1 MNADMNRRRAAVL
14 FDLDGTL
21 IDTMKLY
28 LECYRRALEPHLE
41 RALSDAELLA
51 LKPRSELRLLRGQAG
66 HHFADAAVEQFY
78 RLYEELH
85 DTHFDGIYDGVPALL
100 DGLRGGGHPI
110 GIVTGKSRRSWEIT
124 VARAELGPFDVLVF
138 DDDVR
143 APKPD
148 PHGIRIALD
157 ELGADATRSLY
168 VGDTVGDVDA
178 ALAAGV
184 RPVAALWARSA
195 ERRARFRAEAEAAGA
210 VIAASPQEVLKL
222 V

>member
-1 MNADMNRRRAAVL
+1 MKAEMSGHRAAVL

-66 HHFADAAVEQFY
+66 DRFGESAVEQFY
-78 RLYEELH
+78 HLYEELH

-143 APKPD
+143 EPKPD
-148 PHGIRIALD
+148 PHGIRVALAK
-157 ELGADATRSLY
+157 LGADPASSLY
-168 VGDTVGDVDA
+168 VGDTMGDVDA

-210 VIAASPQEVLKL
+210 TIVEAPLEVLKL